1 MKCLACGKD
10 CTKKERP
17 ERKCPHCHATF
28 VFEPTD
34 GDRVTDARFDAAL
47 RAASADYTVKFTMDH
62 VYYQLAAR
70 GRDAAWRPLPVPTLV
85 AVVSLSVL
93 FGAAVAATLA
103 TLVDACLLVSFVP
116 AAGIALFVA
125 WRFAGRNIP
134 RPVFLEKEEF
144 GKMWGA
150 WVKVHGD
157 PKGLIRPARRPPAT
171 ARDPVLEAEIRS
183 YSFDR
188 AVVCDTATTVDVLL
202 ANRFHFENNCAVLS
216 VGGHPAPAFETVRA
230 MLRNN
235 PKLRV
240 YCLHDAT
247 PEGCGLA
254 ERLRKDPKWF
264 GGTDTHVVDVGVRPR
279 HAHLFDGR
287 LLPASTPVRA
297 NAAVTPAEAA
307 WLSEWRIELAAV
319 PPEQLVKRLYRAI
332 VADESGAAGGADGS
346 SAVAGASGGSIGDP
360 ASASDGGADSF
371 G

>member
-85 AVVSLSVL
+85 AVVSLSAL

-103 TLVDACLLVSFVP
+103 TLVDVCLLISFFP
-116 AAGIALFVA
+116 AAGIALYLG

-144 GKMWGA
+144 RTMWGA
-150 WVKVHGD
+150 WVKVHGT
-157 PKGLIRPARRPPAT
+157 PKGVIRPVPRPPQT

-188 AVVCDTATTVDVLL
+188 AVICDTATTVDVLL

-216 VGGHPAPAFETVRA
+216 IGGHPVPAFETVRA

-235 PKLRV
+235 LKLRV

-247 PEGCGLA
+247 PGGCAMA
-254 ERLRKDPKWF
+254 ERLRNDPTWF

-287 LLPASTPVRA
+287 LLRASTRVHPGPG
-297 NAAVTPAEAA
+297 VTAGEAA

-332 VADESGAAGGADGS
+332 VADESGGAELSTTGT
-346 SAVAGASGGSIGDP
+346 AGSIGDP